1 MVGGYR
7 SFVLSA
13 GLLAFAAQA
22 AAQQAPPPASPSQQQ
37 QPPAPSPAAPPA
49 PAPATPA
56 GQAPAPAAAPM
67 LTFASDVGL
76 VIFTVK
82 AEGAADFEAFF
93 AKVKQ
98 ALEQSKK
105 PEYKSMASGWTLFK
119 VADMSQSGQVLYA
132 SLMDPV
138 VKGADYDFV
147 KILTTTMP
155 TEATALYPKLKDALV
170 SINKL
175 SLQTA
180 LKMGPQ

>member
-1 MVGGYR
+1 MIGCR
-7 SFVLSA
+7 SLLLSA
-13 GLLAFAAQA
+13 GLLAFAAHA
-22 AAQQAPPPASPSQQQ
+22 AAQQPPASLPPAQ
-37 QPPAPSPAAPPA
+37 QPPAPPPAAPSAAPAQTPA
-49 PAPATPA
+49 PA
-56 GQAPAPAAAPM
+56 

-132 SLMDPV
+132 SLMDPI
-138 VKGADYDFV
+138 VKGADYDPV

>member
-1 MVGGYR
+1 MVACR
-7 SFVLSA
+7 SFLLSA
-13 GLLAFAAQA
+13 GLLAFAAHA
-22 AAQQAPPPASPSQQQ
+22 AAQQPPASPPPAQ
-37 QPPAPSPAAPPA
+37 QPAPPPTAPPAAPTSAA
-49 PAPATPA
+49 PA
-56 GQAPAPAAAPM
+56 QAPAPT
-67 LTFASDVGL
+67 LTFASDAGL

-132 SLMDPV
+132 SLMDPI
-138 VKGADYDFV
+138 VKGADYDPV

-170 SINKL
+170 SINRL
-175 SLQTA
+175 SLQMA